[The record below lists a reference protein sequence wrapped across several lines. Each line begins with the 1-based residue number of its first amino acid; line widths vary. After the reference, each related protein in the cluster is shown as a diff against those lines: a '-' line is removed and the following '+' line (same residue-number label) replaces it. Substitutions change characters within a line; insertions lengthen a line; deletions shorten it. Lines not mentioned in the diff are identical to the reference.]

1 MEHTREAEERAVTLT
16 MLRSHVERCLQDIWD
31 TRELVVDGDGDY
43 PFRQGTAMGW
53 VSVVAGPPPS
63 VRVFA
68 HAAHGLR
75 RTAKLLG
82 EVNDLNAR
90 SRWAKV
96 AFAHGI
102 VQVSIELPPAAVD
115 RLTLAGAVVSVG
127 EVADDV
133 GGLLA
138 AVFGG
143 QTPLPA
149 VPQEHDQNAT
159 EEAA

>member
-1 MEHTREAEERAVTLT
+1 MEHTRETEERAVALV
-16 MLRSHVERCLQDIWD
+16 MLRSQVERCLQDIWG
-31 TRELVVDGDGDY
+31 TRELVSDVDEDY
-43 PFRQGTAMGW
+43 PYRQGTAMGW

-68 HAAHGLR
+68 HAAYGLR
-75 RTAKLLG
+75 RSAKLLA

-90 SRWAKV
+90 SRWAKI
-96 AFAHGI
+96 AFADGI

-115 RLTLAGAVVSVG
+115 RLTLAGAITAVG
-127 EVADDV
+127 EVADDI

-143 QTPLPA
+143 RTPLPA
-149 VPQEHDQNAT
+149 LTVEHDQSTT

>member
-1 MEHTREAEERAVTLT
+1 MEHTSEAEERALALV
-16 MLRSHVERCLQDIWD
+16 MLRSHVERCLQDIWG
-31 TRELVVDGDGDY
+31 TRELVTDVDEDY
-43 PFRQGTAMGW
+43 PYREGTAMAW

-68 HAAHGLR
+68 HAAYGLR
-75 RTAKLLG
+75 RSAKLLG

-115 RLTLAGAVVSVG
+115 RLTLANAITAVG
-127 EVADDV
+127 EVADSV
-133 GGLLA
+133 GSLLA
-138 AVFGG
+138 AVYGG
-143 QTPLPA
+143 RTPMPA
-149 VPQEHDQNAT
+149 LTQEHDQNTT